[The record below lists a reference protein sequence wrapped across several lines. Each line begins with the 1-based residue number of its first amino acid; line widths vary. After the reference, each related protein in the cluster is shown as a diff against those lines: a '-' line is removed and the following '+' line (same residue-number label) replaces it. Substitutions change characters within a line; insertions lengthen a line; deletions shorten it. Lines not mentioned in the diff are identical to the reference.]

1 MSLTTV
7 ILLGV
12 FGVLF
17 IARAM
22 EGKAKWHLPLG
33 AGLLVACNLL
43 GLLLNLYVGSPIT

>member
-1 MSLTTV
+1 MI

-17 IARAM
+17 IAHAM
-22 EGKAKWHLPLG
+22 AEKAKWHLPLG

-43 GLLLNLYVGSPIT
+43 GLLLNLFVGLPTT